1 MSTKKALRGSANHNG
16 AKHHKHIVSRHWRR
30 RYQKMRERFFF
41 GIFCAG
47 VMGFLIGGAALDSDP
62 AAAIAL
68 IAISFA
74 VCAVLYVQN
83 AGGRCFS

>member
-1 MSTKKALRGSANHNG
+1 MKAKKAPREAATNNG
-16 AKHHKHIVSRHWRR
+16 AKYHKHIISRHWRR

-47 VMGFLIGGAALDSDP
+47 VMGFLTGGAALDSDP
-62 AAAIAL
+62 AAAVAL